1 LSAVTL
7 ASLNCQRHTIPVS
20 FFLLC
25 LEVRRSWQ
33 PGSPPMVK
41 HASVRN
47 WFFYASH
54 LIISMLH
61 MSSIMMRQCMLRSP
75 CCLWPKPK
83 ADFYAWLEH
92 SSMHCLEPWSWR
104 GMRNEPFRGLW
115 KQLLCPAARWAA
127 SGFFWY

>member
-1 LSAVTL
+1 
-7 ASLNCQRHTIPVS
+7 
-20 FFLLC
+20 
-25 LEVRRSWQ
+25 
-33 PGSPPMVK
+33 MVK

-61 MSSIMMRQCMLRSP
+61 TSSMMMRQCMLRSP

-92 SSMHCLEPWSWR
+92 SSMRCLEPWSWR
-104 GMRNEPFRGLW
+104 CRRDEERAFSW
-115 KQLLCPAARWAA
+115 AVEAAALPCSSMSSRWCC
-127 SGFFWY
+127 GY